1 MVVTRAW
8 RNGSAAERDFP
19 VDRVSDLLERDDDTF
34 VWVDHTDPGPED
46 LRHVEDEL
54 GIHAL
59 ALEDALEPGQRPK
72 LDRYRQS
79 LFLVVYDVDGID
91 DDGELVTHEVKAFVT
106 RRALVTMHG
115 PDVGMAAVER
125 RLDANADVC
134 DHGVPWLV
142 WGLLDAV
149 VDHATVTVEDIEARI
164 EALEDD
170 LFEHG
175 NPREQQIQR
184 RSFRLRKALGVLR
197 RQVVPTRDSVASFL
211 HGDAESIQDGIRP
224 YFRDVEDHLV
234 SVADSVDQL
243 RDSVSSVLDTNLN
256 LASNR
261 QNTVMKKV
269 TSWAAIIAIPTA
281 ITGFFGQNVTFPG
294 EGHWSGLAASVS
306 LILATSLVLY
316 RVFKTKDWL

>member
-1 MVVTRAW
+1 MVMTRAW
-8 RNGSAAERDFP
+8 RHGTAAEQDFP
-19 VDRVSDLLERDDDTF
+19 VDRISDVVADADAF
-34 VWVDHTDPGPED
+34 VWVDYTDPDPTD
-46 LRHVEDEL
+46 LEHVEAEL

-59 ALEDALEPGQRPK
+59 AVEDAAERGQRPK
-72 LDRYRQS
+72 LDRYRDS
-79 LFLVVYDVDGID
+79 LFLVVYDVAGLD
-91 DDGELVTHEVKAFVT
+91 DDGELVTHEVKAFIT
-106 RRALVTMHG
+106 ERALVTIHG
-115 PDVGMAAVER
+115 SDVDTGAVER
-125 RLDANADVC
+125 RLHANADTA

-149 VDHATVTVEDIEARI
+149 TDHATATVEDIERRI
-164 EALEDD
+164 DVLEDD

-197 RQVVPTRDSVASFL
+197 RQVVPTRDSVASLL
-211 HGDAESIQDGIRP
+211 HGDAETISDGIRP

-234 SVADSVDQL
+234 SIADSVDQL
-243 RDSVSSVLDTNLN
+243 RDAVSSVLDTNLA
-256 LASNR
+256 LSSNR

-294 EGHWSGLAASVS
+294 ESHWSGLYLSLG
-306 LILATSLVLY
+306 LILSSSLVLY
-316 RVFKTKDWL
+316 RAFKTRDWL

>member
-1 MVVTRAW
+1 MVMTRAW
-8 RNGSAAERDFP
+8 RDGTAVERDFP
-19 VDRVSDLLERDDDTF
+19 VERVSDLLERDDGTF
-34 VWVDHTDPGPED
+34 VWVDHVDPDPGD
-46 LRHVEDEL
+46 LDQLEDEL
-54 GIHAL
+54 GVHAL
-59 ALEDALEPGQRPK
+59 AVEDALEHGQRPK
-72 LDRYRQS
+72 LDRYRDS
-79 LFLVVYDVDGID
+79 LFLVVYDVDGLD
-91 DDGELVTHEVKAFVT
+91 AEGELVTHEVKAFVT
-106 RRALVTMHG
+106 HRALVTIHG
-115 PDVGMAAVER
+115 PDVDLGAVER
-125 RLDANADVC
+125 RLEANADLA
-134 DHGVPWLV
+134 DRGVPWLV

-149 VDHATVTVEDIEARI
+149 VDHATTAVEDIEARI
-164 EALEDD
+164 DDLEDD

-197 RQVVPTRDSVASFL
+197 RQVVPTRDSVGALL
-211 HGDAESIQDGIRP
+211 HGDAETIADGIRP

-234 SVADSVDQL
+234 TIADSVEQL

-294 EGHWSGLAASVS
+294 EGHWSGLLASVS
-306 LILATSLVLY
+306 LIVATSLVLY
-316 RVFKTKDWL
+316 RVFKSKDWL

>member
-1 MVVTRAW
+1 MVATRAW
-8 RNGSAAERDFP
+8 RNGRPAERDFP
-19 VDRVSDLLERDDDTF
+19 VDEVSDLLGRDDDTF
-34 VWVDHTDPGPED
+34 VWVDHTDPGPDD
-46 LRHVEDEL
+46 LRHVEEEL

-72 LDRYRQS
+72 LDRYRDS
-79 LFLVVYDVDGID
+79 LFLVVYDVEGLDAQGD
-91 DDGELVTHEVKAFVT
+91 LVTHEVKAFIT

-115 PDVGMAAVER
+115 PDVDLGAVDR
-125 RLDANADVC
+125 RLDANVDVC
-134 DHGVPWLV
+134 EHGVPWLV

-149 VDHATVTVEDIEARI
+149 VDHATSTVEDVEARI
-164 EALEDD
+164 ETLEDD

-175 NPREQQIQR
+175 DPREQQVQR

-197 RQVVPTRDSVASFL
+197 RQVVPTRDSVASLL
-211 HGDAESIQDGIRP
+211 HGDAQSIADGIRP

-234 SVADSVDQL
+234 TIADSVEQL

-281 ITGFFGQNVTFPG
+281 ITGFFGQNVSFPG

-306 LILATSLVLY
+306 LIVATSLVLY

>member
-1 MVVTRAW
+1 MVMTRAW
-8 RNGSAAERDFP
+8 RNGTAAERDFS
-19 VDRVSDLLERDDDTF
+19 VDRISDLIAEDGTF
-34 VWVDHTDPGPED
+34 VWVDYTDPDPTD
-46 LRHVEDEL
+46 LEHVEAEL

-59 ALEDALEPGQRPK
+59 AVEDAVERGQRPK
-72 LDRYRQS
+72 LDRYRDS
-79 LFLVVYDVDGID
+79 LFLVVYDVDGLD
-91 DDGELVTHEVKAFVT
+91 HAGDLTVHEVKAFVT
-106 RRALVTMHG
+106 AHALVTIHG
-115 PDVGMAAVER
+115 ADVDTGSVER
-125 RLDANADVC
+125 RLEATTDLA

-149 VDHATVTVEDIEARI
+149 TDHATSAVEDIERRI
-164 EALEDD
+164 DELEED

-175 NPREQQIQR
+175 TPREQQIQR

-197 RQVVPTRDSVASFL
+197 RQVVPTRDSVASLL
-211 HGDAESIQDGIRP
+211 HGDAETISNGIRP

-234 SVADSVDQL
+234 SITDSVDQL
-243 RDSVSSVLDTNLN
+243 RDAVSSVLDTNLN

-281 ITGFFGQNVTFPG
+281 ITGFFGQNLKFPG
-294 EGHWSGLAASVS
+294 MGQWSGLYFSLGLIIASS
-306 LILATSLVLY
+306 LTLY

>member
-1 MVVTRAW
+1 MVLTRAW

-19 VDRVSDLLERDDDTF
+19 VHRVSELVAEDDTF
-34 VWVDHTDPGPED
+34 VWVDYTDPQPSD
-46 LRHVEDEL
+46 LEHVEEEL

-59 ALEDALEPGQRPK
+59 AVEDAVERGQRPK
-72 LDRYRQS
+72 LDRYRDS
-79 LFLVVYDVDGID
+79 LFLVVYDVAGLD
-91 DDGELVTHEVKAFVT
+91 DAGDLVTHEVKAFVT
-106 RRALVTMHG
+106 KRALVTIHG
-115 PDVGMAAVER
+115 ADVDTGAVER
-125 RLDANADVC
+125 RLDASADIA

-149 VDHATVTVEDIEARI
+149 TDHATSTVEDIERRI
-164 EALEDD
+164 DELEDD

-175 NPREQQIQR
+175 TPREKQIQR

-197 RQVVPTRDSVASFL
+197 RQVVPTRDSVASLL
-211 HGDAESIQDGIRP
+211 HGDAETISDGIRP

-234 SVADSVDQL
+234 SIADSVDQL
-243 RDSVSSVLDTNLN
+243 RDAVSSVLDTNLN

-281 ITGFFGQNVTFPG
+281 ITGFFGQNLKFPG
-294 EGHWSGLAASVS
+294 EGQWSGLY
-306 LILATSLVLY
+306 TSLVLIVASSFALY
-316 RVFKTKDWL
+316 GVFKKKDWL

>member
-1 MVVTRAW
+1 MVSTRSW

-19 VDRVSDLLERDDDTF
+19 VERISDLVAEDDTF
-34 VWVDHTDPGPED
+34 VWIDYTDPDAAD
-46 LRHVEDEL
+46 LEHVEGEL

-59 ALEDALEPGQRPK
+59 AVEDAVERGQRPK
-72 LDRYRQS
+72 LDRYRDS
-79 LFLVVYDVDGID
+79 LFLVVYDIAGRNPDGS
-91 DDGELVTHEVKAFVT
+91 VVVHEVKAFVT
-106 RRALVTMHG
+106 PRALVTIHG
-115 PDVGMAAVER
+115 ADFDIGEVSS
-125 RLDANADVC
+125 RLDANADQA

-149 VDHATVTVEDIEARI
+149 VDHASAVVEDIEQDI
-164 EALEDD
+164 DELEDD
-170 LFEHG
+170 LFERG

-184 RSFRLRKALGVLR
+184 RSFALRKGLGVIR
-197 RQVVPTRDSVASFL
+197 RLVVPTKDSVASLL
-211 HGDAESIQDGIRP
+211 HGDAETIADGIRP

-234 SVADSVDQL
+234 SIADSADQL
-243 RDSVSSVLDTNLN
+243 RDAVSSVLDTNLN

-294 EGHWSGLAASVS
+294 EGQWGGLFVSVS
-306 LILATSLVLY
+306 LIVVSSLVLY
-316 RVFKTKDWL
+316 RVFKHRDWL